1 MSWHL
6 SIYLSQNLA
15 AIEQMTYTTEAG
27 KQRKY
32 KDAGNVWL
40 KVLVIVANTADRNSH
55 EYFGGWR
62 YLAKQAGTT
71 EALAKLWIDRHT
83 ANGLLKE
90 LPPRRQEG
98 AKYGKP
104 SRCWQ
109 VTLPNC
115 PEPEIKLWEPPTKPE
130 AVAQVHPIDKPTKR
144 KQATQGQSFGV
155 VLGNVVAQIQP
166 EAQQQPEAQEQPE
179 KVWSE
184 ATQAAIG
191 NASTLLLAK
200 AREIGLGVLA
210 QTMQVEKAHGSWHAC
225 HYSKHGSA
233 VEQIEAALAQGS
245 CTDTEA
251 AKYLACFAQQK
262 QDLAAWLT
270 SQGGA

>member
-1 MSWHL
+1 MAVHL
-6 SIYLSQNLA
+6 SIYLAKNLP

-27 KQRKY
+27 TLRRY

-40 KVLVIVANTADRNSH
+40 KVLVIVANTADQNSH

-62 YLAKQAGTT
+62 YLAKEAGTT
-71 EALAKLWIDRHT
+71 EALAKLWLDRHT
-83 ANGLLKE
+83 ANGLLKD

-115 PEPEIKLWEPPTKPE
+115 PAPDLKLWEPPTKPE
-130 AVAQVHPIDKPTKR
+130 ALAPVHPIDKPTKR

-166 EAQQQPEAQEQPE
+166 EAQQQPAPQEQPE
-179 KVWSE
+179 KVLSE

-200 AREIGLGVLA
+200 AREIGLGVMA
-210 QTMQVEKAHGSWHAC
+210 QTMEVEKAHGSWHAC

-233 VEQIEAALAQGS
+233 IEQIETALSQAL

-270 SQGGA
+270 SQRGT